1 MLAVF
6 PEVLESQVG
15 GTCGGDGLRIRHGDQ
30 TELLLG
36 LPEPSEYEDIKRHT
50 SSGWRLSEA
59 SQGIRGHWKITES
72 VLPLEKEAASPAL
85 LFFSLLLE
93 IKCY

>member
-1 MLAVF
+1 MF

-15 GTCGGDGLRIRHGDQ
+15 GTCGGDGLRIRHGDK

-36 LPEPSEYEDIKRHT
+36 PLELSGCEDIKRHT
-50 SSGWRLSEA
+50 SSGGRLSEA
-59 SQGIRGHWKITES
+59 SQGILGHWKMTES
-72 VLPLEKEAASPAL
+72 ILPLEKEAASPAL